1 MGTNKFP
8 SKERLLTWAV
18 PILLT
23 CVLIALAVL
32 QYRWSREVSEAA
44 STRMQT
50 SLQNSMMNFRLD
62 LARELAT
69 MCLELEGENARSV
82 DARGLSQK
90 VKEWQRTS
98 SLSGLIL
105 NVYEWKRSEGIDSPL
120 LRLATAQSRFEIME
134 EWA

>member
-1 MGTNKFP
+1 MNFFSFF
-8 SKERLLTWAV
+8 SKDRVLTWAV

-50 SLQNSMMNFRLD
+50 SLQDSMMNFRLD

-69 MCLELEGENARSV
+69 MCLELQGENAASI
-82 DARGLSQK
+82 DARELAHR
-90 VKEWQRTS
+90 VAEWQRTS
-98 SLSGLIL
+98 SLSALIL
-105 NVYEWKRSEGIDSPL
+105 NVYEWKRVDGKGQPL
-120 LRLATAQSRFEIME
+120 LRLLTPQ
-134 EWA
+134 